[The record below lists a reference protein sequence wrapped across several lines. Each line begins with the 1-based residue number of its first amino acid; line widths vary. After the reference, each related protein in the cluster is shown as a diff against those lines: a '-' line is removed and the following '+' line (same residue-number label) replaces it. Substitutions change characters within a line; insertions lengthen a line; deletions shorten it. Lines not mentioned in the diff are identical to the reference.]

1 MPSLL
6 AVYITQAY
14 LVKSAGPLLQ
24 AAAQLIRH
32 FPVFRDV
39 VVSVARKT
47 DAQMWPA
54 LFAAV
59 GSPGALLEALLDV
72 GALQSAACCLLI
84 VDRIQGQHE
93 AHGLALRLIQVCCCL
108 CHGTCCGCF
117 SMLLVNVF
125 HGSTERLSPG
135 MDIGVAFAASILVL
149 HSSPAAQQSKDHALC
164 ESLSGCLPVHCHCFI
179 HGPPAATK
187 S

>member
-1 MPSLL
+1 MSSVV
-6 AVYITQAY
+6 ATQAAV
-14 LVKSAGPLLQ
+14 LVVGPLLQ

-32 FPVFRDV
+32 FPLFRDI

-84 VDRIQGQHE
+84 VDRIQGAQE
-93 AHGLALRLIQVCCCL
+93 AHGLALRLIQVCLTTAVKLDERCAVPPAGRSCCL
-108 CHGTCCGCF
+108 
-117 SMLLVNVF
+117 SLLSFGGSVLPECTQSVF
-125 HGSTERLSPG
+125 VSTHRELLRAVRTRG
-135 MDIGVAFAASILVL
+135 RLVL
-149 HSSPAAQQSKDHALC
+149 N
-164 ESLSGCLPVHCHCFI
+164 E
-179 HGPPAATK
+179 
-187 S
+187 

>member
-1 MPSLL
+1 MANATRTLL
-6 AVYITQAY
+6 HMQHMCVIQASQAY
-14 LVKSAGPLLQ
+14 LIKPAGPLLH

-84 VDRIQGQHE
+84 VDRIEGQHE
-93 AHGLALRLIQVCCCL
+93 AHGLALRLIQVCCCSSST
-108 CHGTCCGCF
+108 HCGCY
-117 SMLLVNVF
+117 S
-125 HGSTERLSPG
+125 
-135 MDIGVAFAASILVL
+135 AFECAFWK
-149 HSSPAAQQSKDHALC
+149 Q
-164 ESLSGCLPVHCHCFI
+164 
-179 HGPPAATK
+179 
-187 S
+187 

>member
-1 MPSLL
+1 M
-6 AVYITQAY
+6 
-14 LVKSAGPLLQ
+14 LVAGPLLQ

-32 FPVFRDV
+32 FPLFRDI

-84 VDRIQGQHE
+84 VDRIQGAHE
-93 AHGLALRLIQVCCCL
+93 AHGLALRLIQVCLAVPVKLDELCAVPSAGRPCCL
-108 CHGTCCGCF
+108 SLLTFGGSVLPECTQMSVPESTQGATQGC
-117 SMLLVNVF
+117 MY
-125 HGSTERLSPG
+125 
-135 MDIGVAFAASILVL
+135 
-149 HSSPAAQQSKDHALC
+149 
-164 ESLSGCLPVHCHCFI
+164 
-179 HGPPAATK
+179 
-187 S
+187 

>member
-1 MPSLL
+1 MSQACL
-6 AVYITQAY
+6 ITF
-14 LVKSAGPLLQ
+14 AGPLLQ

-93 AHGLALRLIQVCCCL
+93 AHGLALRLIQVCCCHHTPHTAL
-108 CHGTCCGCF
+108 ALKKSSSLGVQGGYATVQLSLPGLLQSCSLHRDHQRLAHTPGRACGYQKSVQFDC
-117 SMLLVNVF
+117 
-125 HGSTERLSPG
+125 P
-135 MDIGVAFAASILVL
+135 
-149 HSSPAAQQSKDHALC
+149 
-164 ESLSGCLPVHCHCFI
+164 LP
-179 HGPPAATK
+179 
-187 S
+187 

>member
-1 MPSLL
+1 MSDAILQRPAPWGSRSPCCL
-6 AVYITQAY
+6 VYI
-14 LVKSAGPLLQ
+14 AGPLLQ

-93 AHGLALRLIQVCCCL
+93 AYALALRLIQVGYS
-108 CHGTCCGCF
+108 H
-117 SMLLVNVF
+117 
-125 HGSTERLSPG
+125 
-135 MDIGVAFAASILVL
+135 
-149 HSSPAAQQSKDHALC
+149 
-164 ESLSGCLPVHCHCFI
+164 
-179 HGPPAATK
+179 
-187 S
+187 